1 MAITNTTR
9 FGLTQWSS
17 GDDDFTREQL
27 TTDHEIIGDNAALFL
42 TGTSATPPTVGL
54 ENTKALYWDKTNGV
68 LFFRG
73 DDFGSSPA
81 SWTQV
86 HPVVPTAHVHA
97 NLQPLDADL
106 TALAALSTTGIL
118 VRTASDTYATRHIA
132 VSGNGV
138 TISNGDGIAG
148 NTTISINAVSA
159 NTVSTIVLRDSSGN
173 FSAGTVTAALAGNA
187 STATA
192 WQTSRSLTISGDASG
207 TVSGIDG
214 TGNIAITISLPTGN
228 IASLRDFSDT
238 GLMART
244 ALNTF
249 ASRSIAVSGTG
260 LAVSNADG
268 IAGNPLI
275 TSNATAANTA
285 NTVVARNADGQFL
298 IGAPTVND
306 HPATKSYVDTA
317 DGLKANAA
325 DVYTKSDVNGA
336 KLYQYGNITSGGTD
350 TSGASLPPS
359 GTRTTPRIYVQSND
373 PSAATGYVGVTGDIW
388 FQI

>member
-1 MAITNTTR
+1 MTITNTTR

-27 TTDHEIIGDNAALFL
+27 TTDHENIGDDAALFF
-42 TGTSATPPTVGL
+42 TGTSATPPTIGL

-68 LFFRG
+68 LHFRG
-73 DDFGSSPA
+73 DNLGSSPA

-106 TALAALSTTGIL
+106 TALAAMSTTGIL
-118 VRTASDTYATRHIA
+118 ARTASDTYAARHIV
-132 VSGNGV
+132 VSGTGL

-148 NTTISINAVSA
+148 NMTISI
-159 NTVSTIVLRDSSGN
+159 
-173 FSAGTVTAALAGNA
+173 
-187 STATA
+187 
-192 WQTSRSLTISGDASG
+192 
-207 TVSGIDG
+207 
-214 TGNIAITISLPTGN
+214 
-228 IASLRDFSDT
+228 
-238 GLMART
+238 
-244 ALNTF
+244 
-249 ASRSIAVSGTG
+249 
-260 LAVSNADG
+260 
-268 IAGNPLI
+268 
-275 TSNATAANTA
+275 NATAANTA

-317 DGLKANAA
+317 DGLKANTA
-325 DVYTKSDVNGA
+325 DVYTKTNIHGA